1 MSFPGFPLFIS
12 FGTPKISF
20 IGTFFRPTSSSVSA
34 SSEYPPVVF
43 RAASHSRAM
52 HRVAA
57 KALDVDAVV
66 AETAVEAVVVPHLP
80 RVGAR
85 ATT

>member
-1 MSFPGFPLFIS
+1 MSFPGFPDFIS

-52 HRVAA
+52 CIVSPP
-57 KALDVDAVV
+57 KPWTL
-66 AETAVEAVVVPHLP
+66 TPWLP
-80 RVGAR
+80 RTWR
-85 ATT
+85 SKP